1 MPFKIKKDG
10 SLDVSLGGIALE
22 SAYPAVDGIPVRPI
36 GCIVAQNS
44 VHYELAD
51 GALDIALSEAD
62 GRLAIDCRV
71 TGLASAHDIAPL
83 AGARVEGC
91 EKAFRQGFGIGGPS
105 GFIGISKSFESDAL
119 IAVGSDSECVT
130 IHAADHSKYR
140 VHYRMDASHLSALID
155 VEGTLAD
162 DTQLPTLYIS
172 SGTDFSSA
180 LHACACEIA
189 QRMGART
196 PEKPAFHWCSWY
208 YLYHNLDQPLLEDY
222 LKNFSKYRDIAPF
235 KHIQI
240 DAGYFPSCGDW
251 LEPNARFPGG
261 LKAAADSIIAAGYE
275 PGIWIAPFM
284 VGDESKLFREHPD
297 WMLRNADGSLLVM
310 SRQYNEPKV
319 WGYRDSDYY
328 VLDTSHPDAMAYIGR
343 VFSTLRSWGYT
354 LYKTDFML
362 WGMHD
367 STKVRR
373 YTPGKTSFEYFRE
386 LMATVRAAIGEDSAW
401 LGCIAPFMPAVG
413 YVNMMRIAGDVGAQ
427 WEKDGFGPVNMIQEI
442 LADQYF
448 GNVYWQNDPDAVL
461 LRDFHIFLR
470 PEQIEALAILQAISG
485 GVITTSDPVHK
496 LSPQRRALLRLIKPE
511 GIVRPEF
518 PFWQEQR
525 DEKIITAK
533 LPQGALAFFFN
544 PSNRDITLAC
554 DWDHIL
560 GDSDWH
566 LLRLHG
572 ASAPASAIPCLTVPA
587 QSGILFF
594 ASRSPLDR
602 EPENMWNWEGV

>member
-10 SLDVSLGGIALE
+10 SLDISLGGIALE

-83 AGARVEGC
+83 ANARVEGC

-140 VHYRMDASHLSALID
+140 VHYRMDTSHLSALID

-162 DTQLPTLYIS
+162 VTQLPTLYIS
-172 SGTDFSSA
+172 SGTDFSSS

-208 YLYHNLDQPLLEDY
+208 YLYHNLDQPLLDDY
-222 LKNFSKYRDIAPF
+222 LKNFSKYRDAAPF

>member
-1 MPFKIKKDG
+1 MLFKIKNDG
-10 SLDVSLGGIALE
+10 SFDVALGGVTIKN
-22 SAYPAVDGIPVRPI
+22 AYPAIDGIPVRPI
-36 GCIVAQNS
+36 ACAAGRDS
-44 VHYELAD
+44 VHYELAE
-51 GALDIALSEAD
+51 GALDITLSEAD
-62 GRLAIDCRV
+62 GSLAVDCRA

-83 AGARVEGC
+83 ANARVEGC
-91 EKAFRQGFGIGGPS
+91 EKAFRQGFGICGPS
-105 GFIGISKSFESDAL
+105 GFVGISESFDSDAL
-119 IAVGSDSECVT
+119 IALGTSSECVT
-130 IHAADHSKYR
+130 IHAADHTKYR
-140 VHYRMDASHLSALID
+140 IHYRMQAAMLSAVID
-155 VEGTLAD
+155 VEGTLSGD
-162 DTQLPTLYIS
+162 VQLPAIYIS
-172 SGTDFSSA
+172 SGTDFSGA
-180 LHACACEIA
+180 LRSCADRIA
-189 QRMGART
+189 KRMGART
-196 PEKPAFHWCSWY
+196 PKTPAFHWCSWY
-208 YLYHNLDQPLLEDY
+208 YLYHNLDQPLLESY
-222 LKNFSKYRDIAPF
+222 LKGFNEYRDTAPF
-235 KHIQI
+235 SHIQI

-297 WMLRNADGSLLVM
+297 WMLHNADGSLMVM
-310 SRQYNEPKV
+310 SRQYNEPKI

-373 YTPGKTSFEYFRE
+373 HTPGKTSFEYFRE
-386 LMATVRAAIGEDSAW
+386 LMATVRAAIGDDSAW
-401 LGCIAPFMPAVG
+401 LGCIAPFMPAIG
-413 YVNMMRIAGDVGAQ
+413 YVDMMRIAGDVGAQ

-448 GNVYWQNDPDAVL
+448 GNVYWQNDPDSVL
-461 LRDFHIFLR
+461 LRNFHIFLR

-496 LSPQRRALLRLIKPE
+496 LAPERRALLRLIKPE
-511 GIVRPEF
+511 GIVCPEF
-518 PFWQEQR
+518 PYWQEQQ
-525 DEKIITAK
+525 DVKIITAK

-544 PSNRDITLAC
+544 PMNRDVTLGC
-554 DWDHIL
+554 DWEHIL
-560 GDSDWH
+560 GDVNWH

-572 ASAPASAIPCLTVPA
+572 ESAPASAIPCLTVPA
-587 QSGILFF
+587 QSGVLFF
-594 ASRSPLDR
+594 ASRTPLPH
-602 EPENMWNWEGV
+602 EPENLWKW

>member
-1 MPFKIKKDG
+1 MLFKIKSDG
-10 SLDVSLGGIALE
+10 SLDISLDGVALRN
-22 SAYPAVDGIPVRPI
+22 AYPAVDGIPVRPI
-36 GCIVAQNS
+36 SCAVTQNA

-51 GALDIALSEAD
+51 GALDIALSETG
-62 GRLAIDCRV
+62 GRLAVDCRV
-71 TGLASAHDIAPL
+71 TGLKFAHDIAPL
-83 AGARVEGC
+83 ANARVEGC
-91 EKAFRQGFGIGGPS
+91 EKAFRQGFGICGPS
-105 GFIGISKSFESDAL
+105 GFIGISEKFESDAL
-119 IAVGSDSECVT
+119 IAVGNDSECITV
-130 IHAADHSKYR
+130 HAVDNAKYR
-140 VHYRMDASHLSALID
+140 VHCRMDNSLLSALID

-162 DTQLPTLYIS
+162 NAQLPTLYIS

-189 QRMGART
+189 RRMSART

-222 LKNFSKYRDIAPF
+222 LENFNKYRDIAPF
-235 KHIQI
+235 SHIQI

-251 LEPNARFPGG
+251 LEPNPRFPGG
-261 LKAAADSIIAAGYE
+261 LKSAADSIIAADYQ

-297 WMLRNADGSLLVM
+297 WMLHNADGSLFVM
-310 SRQYNEPKV
+310 SRQYNEPKI

-328 VLDTSHPDAMAYIGR
+328 VLDTSHPDAMAYIAH
-343 VFSTLRSWGYT
+343 VFATLRSWGYT
-354 LYKTDFML
+354 LYKTDFLL

-373 YTPGKTSFEYFRE
+373 HTPGKTSFEYFRD
-386 LMATVRAAIGEDSAW
+386 LMSTVRAAIGEESAW

-413 YVNMMRIAGDVGAQ
+413 YVDMMRIAGDVGAQ

-448 GNVYWQNDPDAVL
+448 ENIYWQNDPDAVL

-485 GVITTSDPVHK
+485 GVITTSDPVHS
-496 LSPQRRALLRLIKPE
+496 LTPDRRALLKLIKPE

-518 PFWQEQR
+518 PYWQEEM
-525 DEKIITAK
+525 DVKVITAK
-533 LPQGALAFFFN
+533 LRQGALAFFFN
-544 PSNRDITLAC
+544 PTNRDITLAC
-554 DWDHIL
+554 QWKRIL
-560 GDSDWH
+560 GDDNWH

-572 ASAPASAIPCLTVPA
+572 DGAPASAIPCLTVPA
-587 QSGILFF
+587 QSGALFF
-594 ASRSPLDR
+594 ASRAPLAH
-602 EPENMWNWEGV
+602 EPENLWNWGNI